1 MNLLIHMKD
10 GMLIPYYEGDYS
22 SLESIDK
29 ECEKL
34 REKYKGKID
43 FIELI
48 MSEDNKKEG

>member
-22 SLESIDK
+22 SLPSIAK
-29 ECEKL
+29 ECEKI
-34 REKYKGKID
+34 REKYKDKID

-48 MSEDNKKEG
+48 MGWRK